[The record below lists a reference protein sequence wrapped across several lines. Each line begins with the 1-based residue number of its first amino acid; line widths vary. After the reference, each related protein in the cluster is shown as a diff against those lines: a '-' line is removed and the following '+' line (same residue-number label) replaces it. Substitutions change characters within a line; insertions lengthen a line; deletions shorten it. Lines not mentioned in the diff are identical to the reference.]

1 MCKAEP
7 HGKLVAAICF
17 EQKSLIL
24 WPIPPYGDVEEPALT
39 QRRDGVLFGCDPL
52 SPLPSESNTG

>member
-7 HGKLVAAICF
+7 HGIQVAAICF

-24 WPIPPYGDVEEPALT
+24 WPIPPSGDVEEAMLT
-39 QRRDGVLFGCDPL
+39 EQWGQSLICI
-52 SPLPSESNTG
+52 

>member
-24 WPIPPYGDVEEPALT
+24 WPIPPYGNVEEPALT
-39 QRRDGVLFGCDPL
+39 QRRGWSLIWVLSAFPA
-52 SPLPSESNTG
+52 PV